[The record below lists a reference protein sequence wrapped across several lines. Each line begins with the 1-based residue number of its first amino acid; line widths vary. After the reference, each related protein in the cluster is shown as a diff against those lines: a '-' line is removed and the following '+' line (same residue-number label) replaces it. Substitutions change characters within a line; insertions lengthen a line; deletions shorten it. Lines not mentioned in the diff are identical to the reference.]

1 MIGGTAPTVISGANV
16 RANLR
21 VGTRVRA
28 VIGAAQVA
36 PCYAA
41 ATSNVV
47 RR

>member
-1 MIGGTAPTVISGANV
+1 VISGANV
-16 RANLR
+16 RASLR

-28 VIGAAQVA
+28 VIGTAQVA

-41 ATSNVV
+41 GTSNVV